1 MSIRAIYSPHGG
13 AIKFL
18 LLLFPSNRFLATFPL
33 NFLKG
38 GYMEAIVL
46 IGIYFVPTIIAAIRQ
61 HHNGIPIFL
70 VNILLGWTFIGWV
83 VALIW
88 SCTAVQPQLQKPTQA
103 ATAPP
108 PSSSSQ
114 KASGSD
120 SSSSCPYCF
129 GQVDPRAQKCP
140 HCAEWI
146 TGNTGKPIT

>member
-1 MSIRAIYSPHGG
+1 MYQTPGG
-13 AIKFL
+13 NDQFL
-18 LLLFPSNRFLATFPL
+18 LYLFPSNRFFATFPL

-38 GYMEAIVL
+38 GYMEAIVPL
-46 IGIYFVPTIIAAIRQ
+46 ILYFIPTVIAAIRQ

-70 VNILLGWTFIGWV
+70 VNILLGWTVVGWI

-88 SCTAVQPQLQKPTQA
+88 SCTAVQPQLQKSPQT

-108 PSSSSQ
+108 SPSSQ
-114 KASGSD
+114 KASGSG

-146 TGNTGKPIT
+146 TGGTGKSLN